1 MKIKINVKGMSNK
14 KRNIRQIEYEYRD
27 ECFEKHDQ
35 NTKVISVR
43 DFLAETVRLTIAE
56 YQKAAESI
64 EAQDESEQNRIC
76 KKENPETAAF
86 LLMKALTEEE
96 IAEKAEEGK
105 VSFGVHYNLKK
116 VDEKKAVENAWQC
129 FEDGMIAFFADGER
143 FEDMEK
149 RVLLHEGSE
158 VTFIRLTF
166 LAGRM
171 W

>member
-1 MKIKINVKGMSNK
+1 MKIIINVKGMSNK
-14 KRNIRQIEYEYRD
+14 KRNIRQMEYEYRN
-27 ECFEKHDQ
+27 ECFEIYDQ
-35 NTKVISVR
+35 DVKAISVR
-43 DFLAETVRLTIAE
+43 DFLAETVCLTIAE

-64 EAQDESEQNRIC
+64 EALDESEQNRIR
-76 KKENPETAAF
+76 KKDTVF
-86 LLMKALTEEE
+86 MLMKALTEEE

-149 RVLLHEGSE
+149 KVLLHEGSE

>member
-43 DFLAETVRLTIAE
+43 DFLAETVCLTIAE

-64 EAQDESEQNRIC
+64 EALDKSEQNRIR
-76 KKENPETAAF
+76 KKENPKDTVF
-86 LLMKALTEEE
+86 MLMKALTEEE

-143 FEDMEK
+143 YEDMEK
-149 RVLLHEGSE
+149 KVLLHECSE
-158 VTFIRLTF
+158 ITFIRLTF